1 MNHLNIEHFIKN
13 FSDQFD
19 ETDLEV
25 FKLDTKFR
33 ELDEWDSLTALSIIA
48 MTDEEYGVK
57 LTGNDIKN
65 SETLFD
71 LFEVIK
77 SKL

>member
-19 ETDLEV
+19 ETDFEV
-25 FKLDTKFR
+25 FKFDTKFR
-33 ELDEWDSLTALSIIA
+33 ELDEWDSLIALSLIA

-77 SKL
+77 SKI

>member
-1 MNHLNIEHFIKN
+1 MNLLNIEHFIKN

-19 ETDLEV
+19 ETDPEV
-25 FKLDTKFR
+25 FKINTKFR
-33 ELDEWDSLTALSIIA
+33 ELDEWDSLTALSLIA

-71 LFEVIK
+71 LFEIIK
-77 SKL
+77 SKI

>member
-1 MNHLNIEHFIKN
+1 MSHLNIEHFIKN

-33 ELDEWDSLTALSIIA
+33 ELDEWDSLTALSLIA

-77 SKL
+77 SKI

>member
-19 ETDLEV
+19 ETDFEV
-25 FKLDTKFR
+25 FKFDTKFR
-33 ELDEWDSLTALSIIA
+33 ELDEWDSLIALSLIA

-71 LFEVIK
+71 LYEVIK
-77 SKL
+77 SKI